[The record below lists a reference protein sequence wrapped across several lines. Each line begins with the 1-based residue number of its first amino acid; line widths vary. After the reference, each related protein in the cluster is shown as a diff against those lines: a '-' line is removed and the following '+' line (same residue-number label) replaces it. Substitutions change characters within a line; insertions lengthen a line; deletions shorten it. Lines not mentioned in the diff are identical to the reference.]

1 VRQSG
6 PSEAVEMFVGSKKRQ
21 LSVDL
26 DAGLFV
32 NFSTCRLGQIFTG
45 MNAARRDLR
54 ASVGLIAMVEDE

>member
-1 VRQSG
+1 
-6 PSEAVEMFVGSKKRQ
+6 MFVGSKKRQ